1 MSKLTLLVLLLS
13 AMMLSGCSWP
23 QTPQEIVDR
32 VNLCKD
38 NWFIAIPN
46 FYYWNKKIHSIMCFP
61 EELRTLTPRDIVN
74 QFEICLSKGLEPRYY
89 SSGWD
94 ILWIECLPPTPN

>member
-1 MSKLTLLVLLLS
+1 MV
-13 AMMLSGCSWP
+13 LSGCGNILP
-23 QTPQEIVDR
+23 RTPQEIVDR

-46 FYYWNKKIHSIMCFP
+46 FYSWNKKIHSIMCFP
-61 EELRTLTPRDIVN
+61 EELRTLTPRDVVN

-89 SSGWD
+89 YSNYGWD
-94 ILWIECLPPTPN
+94 ILWIECLPPTP